1 MRTDISKIVAHD
13 LGRAVAR
20 AGYVAVEVGDCL
32 TIVGDKIESHTT
44 SRKRAIVV
52 ALIRQLE
59 EAKEELAEVIA
70 RCDDGAEML
79 RKIAE
84 DMTLELARGHRR

>member
-13 LGRAVAR
+13 LGRAVSR
-20 AGYVAVEVGDCL
+20 AGYMAVETGDCL
-32 TIVGDKIESHTT
+32 TIVGDKIEGHTT
-44 SRKRAIVV
+44 ARKRAIVV

-59 EAKEELAEVIA
+59 EAKEDLAEVIE

-79 RKIAE
+79 REVAE
-84 DMTLELARGHRR
+84 DMTMELSRGHRK